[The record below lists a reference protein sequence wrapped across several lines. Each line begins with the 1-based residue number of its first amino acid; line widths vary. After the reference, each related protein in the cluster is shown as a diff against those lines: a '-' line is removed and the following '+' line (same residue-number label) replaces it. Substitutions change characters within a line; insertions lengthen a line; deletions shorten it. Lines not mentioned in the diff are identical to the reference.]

1 MSSSRGLF
9 LFFCR
14 RAVHHIK
21 HLLDLVSQFPR
32 INPSADAVA
41 SGAMEEIDISKL
53 QRQIRSRYKALC
65 ASLGVKPTLRAVDAE
80 STEDGGVQSMDQQKR
95 VWKLEEDAKRPTM
108 QGLSF

>member
-1 MSSSRGLF
+1 VDFR
-9 LFFCR
+9 R

-21 HLLDLVSQFPR
+21 HLLELISQFPQV
-32 INPSADAVA
+32 NPSTAAIV
-41 SGAMEEIDISKL
+41 SGTVDEVDISKL

-65 ASLGVKPTLRAVDAE
+65 ASLGVKPTLRAVDVE
-80 STEDGGVQSMDQQKR
+80 STEDGGVQSAGQQKQ